1 MIENVNTAAAMEA
14 MPRRRSRVGECTAA
28 DKGRGDVLMVF

>member
-14 MPRRRSRVGECTAA
+14 MPRRRSRVEE
-28 DKGRGDVLMVF
+28 DVLMDLRSDNAPA